1 MPDTTSTLTDWLSA
15 QSRLL
20 QGRVSDP
27 RQDAIGP
34 AHIQAPGWWW
44 EQQAYRQRQTPGL
57 IPPPQDVEALPLGSL
72 SDPVSQ
78 AAFLLAPGAM
88 RAGKEALDL
97 LGQPG
102 YSRSFGQGGPLNLL
116 RSQRGNLGPVP
127 RSEYGEA
134 LPRSVVR
141 DGKGQLQRLYH
152 GTSRVFPDFDMAQSG
167 TGAGGDLY
175 GPGVYL
181 TDSPQVAGG
190 TGKLPAWHPKHDL
203 GYASAG
209 QPQIKVLADN
219 LSTPED
225 VWQVLKAQKLGSDTH
240 IDPGV
245 RITQEAGGYRI
256 TQMLPDTPNVRPVYA
271 DLKRPFAIDGRI
283 APAQADALLEAVG
296 YDAHEAQ
303 ALRSQF
309 ADINGD
315 RVADGLAGKDLYRIL
330 TDHHASKA
338 GVNALLQEQGYDGIT
353 HMGGNTSGPVHRV
366 YVSFSSDNVYPAPN
380 VEALR

>member
-1 MPDTTSTLTDWLSA
+1 MPDDKQTMSDWLSA
-15 QSRLL
+15 QQRLTS
-20 QGRVSDP
+20 GRVSDP
-27 RQDAIGP
+27 SQDAIGP
-34 AHIQAPGWWW
+34 ASAPGWWW

-141 DGKGQLQRLYH
+141 GADGKLTKLHH
-152 GTSRVFPDFDMAQSG
+152 GTSRVYPDFDPAQSG

-175 GPGVYL
+175 GPGIYM
-181 TDSPQVAGG
+181 TDSA
-190 TGKLPAWHPKHDL
+190 
-203 GYASAG
+203 
-209 QPQIKVLADN
+209 
-219 LSTPED
+219 E
-225 VWQVLKAQKLGSDTH
+225 
-240 IDPGV
+240 
-245 RITQEAGGYRI
+245 EAGGRYATFNWPDEARDAYRSLDVARGMRAYHEAEAGNARDLNTAMYHLGEVEKI
-256 TQMLPDTPNVRPVYA
+256 HPMEQQAAARIQREMEHAPWHFTDGANIRPVYA
-271 DLKRPFAIDGRI
+271 DLKRPFAIDATY
-283 APAQADALLEAVG
+283 APQQFTPLLRSGAQDAGYGGIEDLL
-296 YDAHEAQ
+296 DAH
-303 ALRSQF
+303 
-309 ADINGD
+309 GD
-315 RVADGLAGKDLYRIL
+315 SAMSGQDLYTAL
-330 TDHHASKA
+330 TRVMGDKA
-338 GVNALLQEQGYDGIT
+338 AVSDLLQRQGYDGIT

-366 YVSFSSDNVYPAPN
+366 FIAFSPEHVYPAPN